1 MALLRD
7 AGAEPV
13 RNTFVFFGSCAG
25 EAHFPL
31 YVENP
36 ISVINSARATVIE
49 AGLLE
54 ATRFDA
60 AIAALQAW
68 SRGATATIWYAVSW
82 AEGRRVN

>member
-1 MALLRD
+1 MSNL
-7 AGAEPV
+7 
-13 RNTFVFFGSCAG
+13 
-25 EAHFPL
+25 
-31 YVENP
+31 